1 MRLAKAQ
8 KAPVRGAFC
17 ASDCVRK
24 GGLRLIGD
32 DGWVIV
38 GIGHY
43 CHS

>member
-17 ASDCVRK
+17 VADCVQR
-24 GGLRLIGD
+24 GGRLVGD

-43 CHS
+43 CHG